1 MYRGRMGGSLGG
13 EALGYLSSDDSD
25 IASYDILGSKA
36 HVLMLLDAGVM
47 DVGEAS
53 QVLGALG
60 ALDPARLESDGAED
74 IHEAVEALVSAAAP
88 AGLKMHTGRSRNDQ
102 VALDMRLKLR
112 DDNNAI
118 CARLADA
125 AEAMVSVAKAH
136 RRTVM
141 PLYTHMQQAQAG
153 TLSHYLLAQADS
165 LLRDL
170 DRFEGAYAR
179 LNKSPLGAGPAG
191 GTAVPVDRM
200 ATARMLGFD
209 GLVENSLDATS
220 SRDFVAEHVSNAAVM
235 MAGLSRMAED
245 IVVWSSSE
253 FGFVELADEL
263 ASPSSVMPQKKNPD
277 VMEVTR
283 GKAAAV
289 AGSLAGVLAG
299 CKGLASGYGRDLQ
312 ELKQAAF
319 AASRTVLGALSV
331 ARSAVLTMSVNQ
343 DRMRDSLESGYALAL
358 DVADGLVAEGMA
370 FRTAHGLVG
379 RLVQAAHRDGV
390 RLDELEPEDVEGCLG
405 GSGADA
411 GRLAEMLASAT
422 PERSLR
428 ARASRG
434 SSGFAEQDRMVR
446 QRAGQIAR
454 ARARAAGREGA
465 ARAAIAAL
473 EARAAEVAGRQ
484 G

>member
-1 MYRGRMGGSLGG
+1 MGGD
-13 EALGYLSSDDSD
+13 ALGYVSSEDSE

-36 HVLMLLDAGVM
+36 HVLMLMDRGVLDESEAA
-47 DVGEAS
+47 DV
-53 QVLGALG
+53 LRALRS
-60 ALDPARLESDGAED
+60 LDPRRLEAAGAED
-74 IHEAVEALVSAAAP
+74 VHEAVESLVAARTP

-112 DDNNAI
+112 DDVNSI
-118 CARLADA
+118 CAKIADA

-153 TLSHYLLAQADS
+153 TLSHYLLAQADA

-170 DRFEGAYAR
+170 DRFEGSYAR
-179 LNKSPLGAGPAG
+179 LNKSPLGAGPVG
-191 GTAVPVDRM
+191 GTAVPVDRQ
-200 ATARMLGFD
+200 ATAEMLGFD
-209 GLVENSLDATS
+209 GLVENSIDATS
-220 SRDFVAEHVSNAAVM
+220 SRDFAVEHMSNVAVM

-245 IVVWSSSE
+245 VVVWSSSE

-283 GKAAAV
+283 GKSAAAIG
-289 AGSLAGVLAG
+289 ALAGALAG
-299 CKGLASGYGRDLQ
+299 AKGLATGYGRDLQ
-312 ELKQAAF
+312 EIKPAAF
-319 AASRTVLGALSV
+319 AASRAALGALSV
-331 ARSAVLTMSVNQ
+331 VRTAVLTMSV
-343 DRMRDSLESGYALAL
+343 DAERMRGSLESGYALAL
-358 DVADGLVAEGMA
+358 DVADALVSEGVA

-390 RLDELEPEDVEGCLG
+390 RLDELEPEDVEACLG
-405 GSGADA
+405 DSGAPA
-411 GRLAEMLASAT
+411 QRVQEMLAEAT
-422 PERSLR
+422 PESSLR

-446 QRAGQIAR
+446 QRAGAVSR
-454 ARARAAGREGA
+454 ARARIAAREGA
-465 ARAAIAAL
+465 ARAAVAAL
-473 EARAAEVAGRQ
+473 EARAAELAASGARMQ
-484 G
+484 E